1 MRFNVAQ
8 RILQRI
14 NFANETAQQATEAVL
29 REMTTRLKYTAGA
42 ITIDKNAQLGI
53 YFTSIKMAWAYR
65 KGNELHSGIRLG
77 DDFVEYP

>member
-14 NFANETAQQATEAVL
+14 DLLNESAQQATENVL
-29 REMTTRLKYTAGA
+29 RDMTQRLNYTAGA
-42 ITIDKNAQLGI
+42 ITIDKTGQLGI
-53 YFTSIKMAWAYR
+53 HFTSIKMAWAYR

>member
-14 NFANETAQQATEAVL
+14 NFLNETAQQATERVL
-29 REMTTRLKYTAGA
+29 LEMTERLKYTAGA
-42 ITIDKNAQLGI
+42 ITIDNSGQLGI

-65 KGNELHSGIRLG
+65 NGAELHSGIRLG